1 MQIRHL
7 FYKFTGMVLSAAI
20 CLGSTITVYAKPEWP
35 SDTGILANAGIVVD
49 MDSKAVLF
57 GQQIHVPLPPASI
70 TKLLTALVVVENAEL
85 DEMVTFSHDA
95 VYNVESGS
103 GNKLSLDEGDK
114 LSVEDC
120 LHVLLLLSSNQT
132 ANALAEH
139 VAGSRAAFV
148 DMMNE
153 RIAKIGCVESEFAN
167 PSGLNDPNQNV
178 SAYDMALIAI
188 EAFSNEK
195 VLEISSTRSYSI
207 PETINNPNGA
217 SFAMEHRLLKAS
229 EDPSSEYYC
238 EGALAGKTGYTSLA
252 GNTLVTL
259 AERDDRRV
267 ISVILKGTQPQ
278 YYMDGKE
285 LINFGFASFKNV
297 SVADHETLL
306 KDSSELDLGG
316 NIYQT
321 EDLSLE
327 ETAVVTL
334 PSTAEFADAERT
346 VITEL
351 PEEAPLGA
359 AAVIRYTYNER
370 KIGEAYLYSASL
382 KEAQLAA
389 IAAEEEE
396 KAKEA
401 LAQVT
406 EGQTEAMTEADEET
420 AVSAGDE
427 AAGAGGGALAV
438 KLLVVLLI
446 AGGLCGGAFA
456 FKKKQDREREA
467 AARRRERRRQ
477 RLQEIGCSEEE
488 FAKMVEERRAKGRK

>member
-1 MQIRHL
+1 ML
-7 FYKFTGMVLSAAI
+7 LSAAI
-20 CLGSTITVYAKPEWP
+20 CLGSAMTAYAKPEWP

-49 MDSKAVLF
+49 MDSGAVLF

-70 TKLLTALVVVENAEL
+70 TKLLTALVVVENARM

-103 GNKLSLDEGDK
+103 GNKLSLEEGDK
-114 LSVEDC
+114 LSVKDC
-120 LHVLLLLSSNQT
+120 LHVLLLLSSNQA

-139 VAGSRAAFV
+139 VGGSRDGFV
-148 DMMNE
+148 EMMNQ
-153 RIAKIGCVESEFAN
+153 RIEEIGCLESEFAN
-167 PSGLNDPNQNV
+167 PSGLNDTNQNV

-188 EAFSNEK
+188 EAFSNET
-195 VLEISSTRSYSI
+195 VLEISSTRKYTI
-207 PETINNPNGA
+207 PATINNPDGA

-229 EDPSSEYYC
+229 EDSSSQYYC

-259 AERDDRRV
+259 AERGDRRV

-278 YYMDGKE
+278 YYMDGRE
-285 LINFGFASFKNV
+285 LINFGFAAFKNV

-306 KDSSELDLGG
+306 SDSAELNLGG
-316 NIYQT
+316 TTYQVS
-321 EDLSLE
+321 DLSLE
-327 ETAVVTL
+327 QGAVITL
-334 PSTAEFADAERT
+334 PNTAEFADAERT
-346 VITEL
+346 VETEV
-351 PEEAPLGA
+351 PEAAPLGV
-359 AAVIRYTYNER
+359 AAVVQYTYNER
-370 KIGEAYLYSASL
+370 KIGEAYLYSDSL

-401 LAQVT
+401 LAQMT
-406 EGQTEAMTEADEET
+406 ERQIEAVTEADEET
-420 AVSAGDE
+420 AADDGDE
-427 AAGAGGGALAV
+427 DSGAAGGALAV
-438 KLLVVLLI
+438 KLLVAFLI
-446 AGGLCGGAFA
+446 AGALGGGAFA

-467 AARRRERRRQ
+467 AAKRRERRRQ